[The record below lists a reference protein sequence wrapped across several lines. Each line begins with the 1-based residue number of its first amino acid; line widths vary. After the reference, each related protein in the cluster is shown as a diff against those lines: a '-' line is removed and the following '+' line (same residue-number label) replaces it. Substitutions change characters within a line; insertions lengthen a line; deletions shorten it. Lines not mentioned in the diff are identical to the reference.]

1 MRLAAIAAL
10 LWALAVAPRTQE
22 RLVVAG
28 PDPATVRLGDS
39 ARVEVTIVDPGGNL
53 RELRVPAVDGLRVRV
68 NGPSQHTEQRWFGQ
82 TVTTRRTATWLLEL
96 QPMREGAF
104 VVPPFPVWTGTR
116 EQATREL
123 RLDVRKDMRGEDLGW
138 LEISVEPRRVYV
150 HEPIR
155 FRIAAGV
162 HQGLRLVQERAR
174 NGQLYYDVEVQ
185 ADWLVD
191 FPAGEAIEAPVSS
204 GNTALIVQGRMAIPV
219 AVEPDHERGGE
230 RWLRFAYER
239 AFLPT
244 RIGTIKLPAP
254 LFRYHVLRKEG
265 RQDLFGTTRGA
276 LTEQYY
282 AQGRPIEIEVLPIPE
297 VGRPTPYY
305 GAVGRFTLEATLDRD
320 QVKVGA
326 SVRVTLTVRGQG
338 NLEFLRLP
346 ALDDL
351 PGFHK
356 LGQTEPRRDSE
367 KVVVTY
373 DLTPLSAEVRE
384 VPPIAWNWFDTTP
397 GVEAFQTVRT
407 PAMPLHVL
415 PLADG
420 ETLLPVGA
428 PTAKA
433 ITPGVDDI
441 FDLPSLDGPPV
452 VVRPVPAWAWAAA
465 LLGPW
470 LLAFAWL
477 LWYRHRRAL
486 AADPVGRRAAA
497 AAKVCLLRLDRGEA
511 PLEAL
516 AGYVGDRLGVP
527 APAVIAPD
535 LAARL
540 VAAGLEAHA
549 AAAVAAAVERG
560 TAARYGGGEPLP
572 ADAVRALV
580 RDLEGRRFG
589 VRAWLPLL
597 VLLLGAAAAGPLG
610 AQDPVARGVQLY
622 RQGEHAAAERAFAAA
637 YAATGDRRLWQARG
651 NCHFRQGNLPL
662 ALWAYENARRGRP
675 RDAELLANLR
685 LVRSRLEV
693 DDAARGLFA
702 ELGELQAR
710 LLPSER
716 LLFASLC
723 CAVAAGCLV
732 LGWRRTGC
740 RWLGVLVLIPGAL
753 LVVPTLLGSDDRPR
767 AVAVQRLQLVAEPRP
782 GLEPVATVR
791 PGVLVELLGGS
802 EGAYVRVRAG
812 DRSGYAPREGV
823 AVLE

>member
-1 MRLAAIAAL
+1 VRTAIVPALLCALAA
-10 LWALAVAPRTQE
+10 APRAQE
-22 RLVVAG
+22 QLLVAG

-39 ARVEVTIVDPGGNL
+39 ARVEITIVDPGGGL

-68 NGPSQHTEQRWFGQ
+68 NGPSQHTEQRWYGQ

-96 QPMREGAF
+96 QPAREGTF
-104 VVPPFPVWTGTR
+104 VLPPFPVWTGTR
-116 EQATREL
+116 EQETREL
-123 RLDVRKDMRGEDLGW
+123 RLDVRKDMRGEELGW
-138 LEISVEPRRVYV
+138 LEISVEPSRVYV

-155 FRIAAGV
+155 FKIAAGV
-162 HQGLRLVQERAR
+162 HQGLRLIQERAR

-191 FPAGEAIEAPVSS
+191 FPAGEAIAAPPPS
-204 GNTALIVQGRMAIPV
+204 GSTALIVQGRMAIPV

-239 AFLPT
+239 SFLPT
-244 RIGTIKLPAP
+244 RIGTITLPAP

-265 RQDLFGTTRGA
+265 RQDIFGTTRGGV
-276 LTEQYY
+276 TEQYY
-282 AQGRPIEIEVLPIPE
+282 AQGRPLTIEVLPIPE
-297 VGRPTPYY
+297 AGRPTPYY
-305 GAVGRFTLEATLDRD
+305 GAVGRFALEASLDRD

-326 SVRVTLTVRGQG
+326 SVRLTLTVRGQG

-356 LGQTEPRRDSE
+356 LGQTEPRRDGE

-373 DLTPLSAEVRE
+373 DLTPLSPEVRE

-407 PAMPLHVL
+407 PALPLRVL
-415 PLADG
+415 PLAEG
-420 ETLLPVGA
+420 ETLLPAGA
-428 PTAKA
+428 PAAKA
-433 ITPGVDDI
+433 VTPGVDDI
-441 FDLPSLDGPPV
+441 FDLPALDGPPV
-452 VVRPVPAWAWAAA
+452 VVRPLPSWAWAAA

-470 LLAFAWL
+470 LLAVGWS
-477 LWYRHRRAL
+477 LWRRHRAAR
-486 AADPVGRRAAA
+486 AADPVGRRARA
-497 AAKVCLLRLDRGEA
+497 AAKACRSRLDRGEA

-516 AGYVGDRLGVP
+516 AGYLGDRLGVP
-527 APAVIAPD
+527 AAAVIAPD
-535 LAARL
+535 LSARL
-540 VAAGLEAHA
+540 VAAGLDASA
-549 AAAVAAAVERG
+549 AAAVVAAIERG
-560 TAARYGGGEPLP
+560 TAARYGGGEPFT
-572 ADAVRALV
+572 AEAVRALV

-597 VLLLGAAAAGPLG
+597 VVMLGASAAAPLR

-622 RQGEHAAAERAFAAA
+622 RDGDHAAAERAFAAA

-651 NCHFRQGNLPL
+651 NCFFRQGNLPL

-685 LVRSRLEV
+685 LVRSRLEL
-693 DDAARGLFA
+693 DDEPRGLLAQFDQ
-702 ELGELQAR
+702 LQAR

-716 LLFASLC
+716 LLLVTLC
-723 CAVAAGCLV
+723 CAVAAGCLMF
-732 LGWRRTGC
+732 GWRRLGC
-740 RWLGVLVLIPGAL
+740 RWLGVLALVPGAL

-767 AVAVQRLQLVAEPRP
+767 AVAVQRLQLVAEPRQ

-791 PGVLVELLGGS
+791 PGVLLEVLGGS